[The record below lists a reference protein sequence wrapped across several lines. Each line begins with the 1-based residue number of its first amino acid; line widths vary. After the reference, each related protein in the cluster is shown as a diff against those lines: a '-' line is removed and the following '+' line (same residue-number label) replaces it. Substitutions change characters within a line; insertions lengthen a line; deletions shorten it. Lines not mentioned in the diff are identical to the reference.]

1 MHWFAYSLL
10 LILSLAGIFIT
21 LLGLPGLWV
30 MVAAALL
37 YAWYTSFQYIG
48 LWTLV
53 ILIVI
58 ATIAEVI
65 EFMAGSAGAKKAGGS
80 RRAAWGALIGG
91 LLGAFL
97 LTIPIPIIGTTI
109 GLCFGVFVGALLG
122 ELTVRDDTAHSIRVG
137 LAATKARIY
146 AILIKLLFS
155 IAMLA
160 LAGTMAFPLPSRRT
174 DAPPASAPASS
185 PH

>member
-1 MHWFAYSLL
+1 MHWVAYGILL
-10 LILSLAGIFIT
+10 LLCLSGIFIT

-30 MVAAALL
+30 MVLAALV
-37 YAWYTSFQYIG
+37 YAWYTSFQYIA

-58 ATIAEVI
+58 AAIAELI
-65 EFMAGSAGAKKAGGS
+65 EFLAGSAGAKKAGGS

-109 GLCFGVFVGALLG
+109 GLCIGVFVGALIG
-122 ELTVRDDTAHSIRVG
+122 EMSVRDDTAHSIRVG
-137 LAATKARIY
+137 FAATRARIY
-146 AILIKLLFS
+146 AIIIKLFFS
-155 IAMLA
+155 VAMLA
-160 LAGTMAFPLPSRRT
+160 IVAIKALPLTRT
-174 DAPPASAPASS
+174 
-185 PH
+185 